1 MQKVNHNLITHY
13 NFIVLNE
20 PCSKCSIKVKSDD
33 RFLEHPQE
41 KHEPLTLDYLN
52 LQLINHSTY

>member
-1 MQKVNHNLITHY
+1 MEKVKFINYKLIIHY

-20 PCSKCSIKVKSDD
+20 PCSKCKIKVKSDD

-41 KHEPLTLDYLN
+41 KREPLTLD
-52 LQLINHSTY
+52 